1 MYNELN
7 KINNSIKNQNDY
19 IKKDAEYKS
28 YLKDLQI
35 QFKDLLQF
43 ELMEAMHNNINIYD
57 LDFKKSIIFQVVEDY
72 KAQKQNNNIFA
83 KYENEVRL
91 YLLQNYYAIANQSRM
106 YIKRQADN
114 TQAIQDDYK
123 KQIAIDKWNLQR
135 ERERVKLAIERK
147 KLQQLQ
153 QKQVQKQYKPVQA
166 RQQQRCYYAPV
177 RGGSG
182 GEVAKVLLYIML
194 APVVIFGLIIYGFI
208 SAAVKTK

>member
-153 QKQVQKQYKPVQA
+153 QKQIQKQYKPVQA
-166 RQQQRCYYAPV
+166 RQPQRYYTPI
-177 RGGSG
+177 RSGSG
-182 GEVAKVLLYIML
+182 GEIAKVLIILMF
-194 APVVIFGLIIYGFI
+194 APIAIFGLIIYGFI
-208 SAAVKTK
+208 SAAAKTK